1 MQYFVYYAQEM
12 TLLLV
17 NLSGAFKKTVQS
29 KQYLQSDGKSLW
41 NSGIAKAGKLRYTKL
56 QIKSSVFLG

>member
-1 MQYFVYYAQEM
+1 MIVYYAQEM
-12 TLLLV
+12 TALLV
-17 NLSGAFKKTVQS
+17 NLSDAFKKIVQS

-41 NSGIAKAGKLRYTKL
+41 NSGIAKAGKLRYTNL